1 MKPRIIEYADM
12 DKTKWDEFVFSNRGG
27 GMHIIYMM

>member
-1 MKPRIIEYADM
+1 MKPRIIEYADT

-27 GMHIIYMM
+27 ICILFI